1 MSRLNRVVI
10 AAVLVTG
17 VMFTGGVVGA
27 NPQPAPRGVC
37 TKVGHVVSAPVRLV
51 CKQTVN
57 NGLRWRKA
65 PITTTTTTTTTTIA
79 PSTTVAVV
87 PTVSLAATILDSG
100 TFPKAA
106 VVTSTVAGTVY
117 FIEGA
122 SPVNTVSDIT
132 SAQYYRWTSGVVT
145 ANTPTSIALNVDV
158 LTNGYY
164 RVFVANSQG
173 VLSEP
178 AFNKVTISNSRA
190 SDVAA
195 LSCAAGGTC
204 AVGDT
209 GPGGGVVFYVQAS
222 GGTFACGAT
231 LASTCKYLEAAPANW
246 LTGTTGDPVR
256 TWATD
261 TDPDPVGTGN
271 QATAVTG
278 ARGTAIGSGYKN
290 SLAIVAQT
298 GNVAATS
305 AAVEARAYRGNSKT
319 DWHLP
324 SKDELNKLYL
334 NQARVGGFSTATYW
348 SSSEYDDSIA
358 WLQGFYSGNPYS
370 FSKDSTYYV
379 RPVRAFG
386 DTLACADGGTCA
398 VGETGPGGGVVF
410 YVQAS
415 GGTFDCGPT
424 LASTCKYLEAAPA
437 NWLTGTTGDPVRT
450 WATDTDPGPGMG
462 NQAATVSG
470 ARGTAIGSGYKNSLA
485 IVAQTGNVAATSAAV
500 KARDY
505 QGNSKTDWHL
515 PSKDELNE
523 LYLNQARVGGF
534 STDSYWSSSE
544 DDDEA
549 AWFQYFDFGYQG
561 YGTKINTIY
570 VRPVRAF

>member
-10 AAVLVTG
+10 AAVLVIG

-106 VVTSTVAGTVY
+106 VVTSNVAGTVY

-256 TWATD
+256 TWAT
-261 TDPDPVGTGN
+261 GTGN
-271 QATAVTG
+271 QAAAVSG
-278 ARGTAIGSGYKN
+278 ALGTAIGLGYKN

-305 AAVEARAYRGNSKT
+305 AAVEARVYQGNSKT

-334 NQARVGGFSTATYW
+334 NQARVGGFSANYYW
-348 SSSEYDDSIA
+348 SSSEANATGGRAQD
-358 WLQGFYSGNPYS
+358 FVSGGQTGY
-370 FSKDSTYYV
+370 SKDNSNPNV

-386 DTLACADGGTCA
+386 DTLGCADGGTCA

-450 WATDTDPGPGMG
+450 WATGTG
-462 NQAATVSG
+462 NQAAAVSG
-470 ARGTAIGSGYKNSLA
+470 ALGTAIGLGYKNSLA

-500 KARDY
+500 EARVY
-505 QGNSKTDWHL
+505 QGNSKTDWYL
-515 PSKDELNE
+515 PSKDETIE
-523 LYLNQARVGGF
+523 LYLNWASVGGF
-534 STDSYWSSSE
+534 STGYYWSSS
-544 DDDEA
+544 DSVHA
-549 AWFQYFDFGYQG
+549 TLFIAWDLNGADGVPGKAGKDIQDF
-561 YGTKINTIY
+561 